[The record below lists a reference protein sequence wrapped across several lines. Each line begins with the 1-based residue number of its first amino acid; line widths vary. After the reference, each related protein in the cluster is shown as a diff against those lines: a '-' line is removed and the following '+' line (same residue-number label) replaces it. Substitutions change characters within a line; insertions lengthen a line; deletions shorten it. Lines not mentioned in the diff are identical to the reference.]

1 MRLKTNAQNCNLELL
16 DFNSYSIALGFEGE
30 KCDRC
35 SNGHYNFPNCW
46 PCNCDAKGTKASTC
60 QGSSCSC
67 DNKRTGSY
75 CDSANSQ
82 CKCGKDT
89 DSCQQGET
97 CVDGACIRCIGGD
110 SCCTKDKPCGLGEGD
125 CDYDS
130 DCKNDLKCGK
140 DNCKKCEKGTDC
152 GLFDDTD
159 DCCIQP

>member
-1 MRLKTNAQNCNLELL
+1 MTLL
-16 DFNSYSIALGFEGE
+16 QLSILGFSLSFLQRRFCSKFSPVIHVPCQFSNPEPCAGVSCNVPGE
-30 KCDRC
+30 TCVNGICKC
-35 SNGHYNFPNCW
+35 
-46 PCNCDAKGTKASTC
+46 
-60 QGSSCSC
+60 GSSCSC

-89 DSCQQGET
+89 DSCQKGET